1 MITKGML
8 VAIGAQEAR
17 LKNPLVLAYIGD
29 SVYDLYVRTVL
40 VKKSRQQVNALN
52 QRASNV
58 VNARAQAQ
66 AVAMLEECLTEEER
80 DIVRRGRNAHPGT
93 VAKNMSVADYK
104 RATCLEALIG
114 YHYLAG
120 NYERLEELMQKIIEK
135 FGV

>member
-104 RATCLEALIG
+104 RATGLEALIG
-114 YHYLAG
+114 YHYLVG

>member
-66 AVAMLEECLTEEER
+66 AVAMLE
-80 DIVRRGRNAHPGT
+80 
-93 VAKNMSVADYK
+93 
-104 RATCLEALIG
+104 
-114 YHYLAG
+114 
-120 NYERLEELMQKIIEK
+120 
-135 FGV
+135 

>member
-8 VAIGAQEAR
+8 AAIGEQEAR

-29 SVYDLYVRTVL
+29 SVYDLYVRTIL
-40 VKKSRQQVNALN
+40 IKKSRQQVNALN
-52 QRASNV
+52 HRAARV

-66 AVAMLEECLTEEER
+66 AVAMLEQSLTEEEK

-104 RATCLEALIG
+104 RATGLEALIG

-120 NYERLEELMQKIIEK
+120 NYERLEELMQEIIEK

>member
-93 VAKNMSVADYK
+93 VAKNMSVAHYK
-104 RATCLEALIG
+104 RATGLEALIG